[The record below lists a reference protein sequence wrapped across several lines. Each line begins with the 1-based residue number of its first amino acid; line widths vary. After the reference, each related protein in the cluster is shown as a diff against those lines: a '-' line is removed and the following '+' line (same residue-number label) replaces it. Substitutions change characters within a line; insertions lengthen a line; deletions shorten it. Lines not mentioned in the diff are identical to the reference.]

1 MARVR
6 YIHIWTMHPCCG
18 IISLSVFI
26 LSILKLWTLCRKILK
41 KFRMYPTTVVCLWNA
56 NSTRSRMAAWCHALS
71 LAVQRLPAMNTV
83 SFLSKSHHSWQ
94 AKLII
99 LKPRPFKFLHYH
111 WRTSVFNKIS
121 KWNANSTKS
130 AMRYLWQCN
139 GCQWWTLLVFKQ
151 ACF

>member
-1 MARVR
+1 
-6 YIHIWTMHPCCG
+6 MHPCCG

-41 KFRMYPTTVVCLWNA
+41 KIRMYPTTVVCLRNA

-111 WRTSVFNKIS
+111 WRTIVY
-121 KWNANSTKS
+121 NSLTKCLSRMQIRLKVLCAILGS
-130 AMRYLWQCN
+130 AMVTSDKHC
-139 GCQWWTLLVFKQ
+139 LLVFDS
-151 ACF
+151 ASF